1 MIERLYST
9 HILDL
14 AGKLT
19 RRAITP
25 LAETPRALIQAE

>member
-1 MIERLYST
+1 MIERLYSK

-14 AGKLT
+14 AEKLT

-25 LAETPRALIQAE
+25 LIETPRALLGAE